1 MSIHKS
7 VQSYDFILD
16 FLYSSPPSASESD
29 ATMSE
34 SSSCDDDCGPA
45 VNNDRIHRDKQN
57 EEFHDMSLDP
67 QLAVSDHESDEE
79 LSIVGFNEYDTD
91 DDEIEARPKGVVHLR
106 KLLRHGIGNGELLLQ
121 GKHTDC

>member
-1 MSIHKS
+1 
-7 VQSYDFILD
+7 
-16 FLYSSPPSASESD
+16 
-29 ATMSE
+29 MSE

-91 DDEIEARPKGVVHLR
+91 DDEMGGMGWRVRGGRRLCRASPCDICDRHLPH
-106 KLLRHGIGNGELLLQ
+106 L
-121 GKHTDC
+121 